1 MRVGFAPRGYAAV
14 ETILSWTSTSSDLA
28 DDLDLPPPRGG
39 RKVGPTVVTSVEED
53 PVFGKKKKKKAALDL
68 SALSAQVAALRSQV
82 AELAKP
88 AADKPKP
95 SARELA
101 HRASDA
107 APSLDQVV
115 AAAVAAAGPAIQ
127 AAKKKA
133 GPAVESARQRAVDA
147 AHDLEPYVDSARDH
161 VKSDVLPRV
170 RDAYA
175 AGYAASQPYRDEAS
189 RRGVATVAALK
200 GEIDVKPQRHVGR
213 NLVILSGFAGLVF
226 VAYKYLTGESSTSG
240 WQTPVSAPAPVA
252 GQHHHGRTR
261 CRWHGRRG
269 EAGGREATRRRR
281 GGRGRERRDAAHRRL
296 EGLTSRHR
304 FST

>member
-1 MRVGFAPRGYAAV
+1 M
-14 ETILSWTSTSSDLA
+14 
-28 DDLDLPPPRGG
+28 
-39 RKVGPTVVTSVEED
+39 
-53 PVFGKKKKKKAALDL
+53 
-68 SALSAQVAALRSQV
+68 
-82 AELAKP
+82 
-88 AADKPKP
+88 
-95 SARELA
+95 
-101 HRASDA
+101 
-107 APSLDQVV
+107 V

-213 NLVILSGFAGLVF
+213 NLLILSGFAGLVF

-240 WQTPVSAPAPVA
+240 WQTPVSAPAPSPA
-252 GQHHHGRTR
+252 NTTTGAHA
-261 CRWHGRRG
+261 
-269 EAGGREATRRRR
+269 AGGTGDEAKPADEKPL
-281 GGRGRERRDAAHRRL
+281 GDAEVAEDANDATL
-296 EGLTSRHR
+296 PTDGSKA
-304 FST
+304 